1 MFDRRGQ
8 FTVSF
13 IQDLPEMKSVFSFVW
28 FVVSAFN
35 PLAQGRG
42 RTKEIRNEMIKIQ
55 LSICLFAVIDKEIL
69 ELVPTWK
76 EMRSSRFCW
85 SKSPRR
91 QQAACCIF
99 LEKNNFSVPN
109 LISKT
114 RVVLFPPQARCDR
127 WAILISCITL
137 ENGNGTKYCEAIS
150 SQRNFS
156 GENNKISL
164 WGLEVS

>member
-13 IQDLPEMKSVFSFVW
+13 IQDLPEMKSIFSFVW
-28 FVVSAFN
+28 FVVSTFN
-35 PLAQGRG
+35 PLAQNPG
-42 RTKEIRNEMIKIQ
+42 RTEKIRNEMIKI
-55 LSICLFAVIDKEIL
+55 LFAVIDKEIL
-69 ELVPTWK
+69 ELVPT
-76 EMRSSRFCW
+76 SRFCW
-85 SKSPRR
+85 SKSRRR
-91 QQAACCIF
+91 QKAACCIF

-137 ENGNGTKYCEAIS
+137 ENGNGTKYCEANS
-150 SQRNFS
+150 SQRNFF
-156 GENNKISL
+156 GGNNKISL